1 MRRVHLHPG
10 ARGGA
15 LLCAGA
21 LALAGCGEPEL
32 EPLPGEELAGGD
44 TTIFDVTE
52 DAYSFA
58 ARNMSFERRQRFV
71 VGNSFF
77 NKNWVAAPASTD
89 GRDGLGP
96 TFNARSCSTC
106 HLRDGRGRP
115 PAEGEAFVGL
125 LLRLSVPGVGPHG
138 EPLPVP
144 GYGDQLQP
152 YALDGV
158 PEEAAPHLEYVEESG
173 TYADGAAYSLRRPIY
188 TITAPAFG
196 PLAEDLQVS
205 PRVAPAMI
213 GLGLLEAIPAAS
225 LVAAEDPEDADG
237 DGISGR
243 VNWVWD
249 VDAAAPAIGRFG
261 WKANQPSVRQQTA
274 GAFLGDLGVTSSLFP
289 QENCPEGQ
297 VECAASPS
305 GGAPELSD
313 DLLDDIAFYSETLAV
328 PARRDV
334 DAPEVL
340 AGRELFRVL
349 ACDACHTPAQRT
361 AADAA
366 LEEARDQQI
375 WPYTDLLLHDMG
387 EGLADGRPDFL
398 ADGDEWRTPP
408 LWGLGLL
415 EAVNGHTEL
424 LHDGRARSIEEAILW
439 HGGEAAP
446 AKAAFAD
453 LDADDRAALLRFLES
468 L

>member
-1 MRRVHLHPG
+1 MLRDHI
-10 ARGGA
+10 RGGA
-15 LLCAGA
+15 LAGVAALGLVAGA
-21 LALAGCGEPEL
+21 CNEPEP
-32 EPLPGEELAGGD
+32 EPLPGEELAGGE
-44 TTIFDVTE
+44 TTIYDVSAN
-52 DAYSFA
+52 AYSFA

-106 HLRDGRGRP
+106 HLRDGRGQP
-115 PAEGEAFVGL
+115 PAPGEDFVGL
-125 LLRLSVPGVGPHG
+125 LLRLSVPGEGPHG
-138 EPLPVP
+138 GPAPVP
-144 GYGDQLQP
+144 GYGDQLEP

-158 PEEAAPHLEYVEESG
+158 PEEAVPRIEYVEEAG
-173 TYADGAAYSLRRPIY
+173 RYADGTAYSLRRPIY
-188 TITAPAFG
+188 TITAPAYG
-196 PLAEDLQVS
+196 PLPDDLMVS

-213 GLGLLEAIPAAS
+213 GLGLLEAIPEAS

-243 VNWVWD
+243 LNWVWD
-249 VDAAAPAIGRFG
+249 VAAVAPAVGRFG
-261 WKANQPSVRQQTA
+261 WKANQPNVRQQTA

-289 QENCPEGQ
+289 EENCPEVQ
-297 VECAASPS
+297 VECGAAPS
-305 GGAPELSD
+305 GGDPELSD
-313 DLLDDIAFYSETLAV
+313 DLLDDIAFYSSTLAV

-340 AGRELFRVL
+340 AGRDLFREIG
-349 ACDACHTPAQRT
+349 CDACHTPSQRT
-361 AADAA
+361 GADAA
-366 LEEARDQQI
+366 LEEARDQLI

-398 ADGDEWRTPP
+398 ADGDEWRTQP

-415 EAVNGHTEL
+415 ESVNGHTEL

-439 HGGEAAP
+439 HGGEAEASQ
-446 AKAAFAD
+446 AAFVD